1 MNKINIYLFSNTIK
15 YILLNI
21 ALISLFVIFINLI
34 EISRILE
41 NENQNFTNYIYLSII
56 KIPSIINETIP
67 FIVIISIAFLFRNLI
82 NNNELISIRN
92 VGKSIFDVFTP
103 IAVAI
108 LACGL
113 ITLLIIN
120 PLSTL
125 LDAKFDKIVNKN
137 FSNMYSIK
145 IINNSMWIKN
155 QANENKINYL
165 NISNLDLK
173 NMGSDNIKIL
183 TIGKEEKKI
192 LLAKKGIIENQK
204 FILHEVT
211 IFDINKEEYNNYDE
225 YIFNINFTSENIIDS
240 ILDYKY
246 IPYYNYYNH
255 LKNLQKFNLN
265 SNEISLYYLSE
276 ITKPFFL
283 IILGFIVMGYSAKF
297 KRNENFFKILFISI
311 LIGFLIFML
320 KEIITNL
327 SISLNINY
335 IFSYMVIFLLPF
347 LIGLYLVIKIEVN

>member
-1 MNKINIYLFSNTIK
+1 
-15 YILLNI
+15 
-21 ALISLFVIFINLI
+21 
-34 EISRILE
+34 
-41 NENQNFTNYIYLSII
+41 
-56 KIPSIINETIP
+56 
-67 FIVIISIAFLFRNLI
+67 
-82 NNNELISIRN
+82 
-92 VGKSIFDVFTP
+92 
-103 IAVAI
+103 
-108 LACGL
+108 
-113 ITLLIIN
+113 
-120 PLSTL
+120 
-125 LDAKFDKIVNKN
+125 
-137 FSNMYSIK
+137 
-145 IINNSMWIKN
+145 MWIKN

-173 NMGSDNIKIL
+173 NMGSNNIKIL

-192 LLAKKGIIENQK
+192 LLAKKGIIKNQK
-204 FILHEVT
+204 FILNEVT

-255 LKNLQKFNLN
+255 LKNLQKFNLH

-311 LIGFLIFML
+311 LIGFLIFLL
-320 KEIITNL
+320 KEIVITL
-327 SISLNINY
+327 TTSLNISY
-335 IFSYMVIFLLPF
+335 ILSYAIIFCFPLI
-347 LIGLYLVIKIEVN
+347 IGLYQIVKIESD